1 MTYVKTY
8 AVMFLAFLLVDGAW
22 LGLIAKNMY
31 QRQIGHLMTE
41 TVVWGAAFL
50 FYALYIAGI
59 FYFAVLPS
67 GSLPESIIKGAL
79 LGGLCYATYDLT
91 NWATLRGWP
100 APVVFL
106 DIFWGMV
113 LTGLIV
119 GIGWWAYDSFS
130 S

>member
-8 AVMFLAFLLVDGAW
+8 AVMLLAFLLVDGAW

-41 TVVWGAAFL
+41 NVVWGAAFL

-67 GSLPESIIKGAL
+67 GSLRESIIKGAL

-100 APVVFL
+100 VSVVVV
-106 DIFWGMV
+106 DILWGMV
-113 LTGLIV
+113 LTGVIV
-119 GIGWWAYDSFS
+119 GIGWWAYEFFS